1 MREIN
6 NLRITNGIIY
16 GLSLVGGLLLL
27 YVGMFRGEC
36 VDSCGEYYAEY
47 VASPTIIAA
56 GFTAILFSTLVF
68 QIVNLFSMHVEKSHS

>member
-1 MREIN
+1 MLEIK

>member
-68 QIVNLFSMHVEKSHS
+68 QIVNLFSIHVEKSHS